1 MVRVPVPSV
10 KEGSGLIGGGQ
21 RTVRGRPAARRT
33 CHRSTGRLVAN
44 TLVHNTADFGF
55 VRPGWSG
62 VARGRISQA
71 GRAGDR
77 QPGQP
82 PAGVKQKSRVR

>member
-33 CHRSTGRLVAN
+33 CHRSTGGLVAN
-44 TLVHNTADFGF
+44 TLLQNTADFGF
-55 VRPGWSG
+55 VRLFSNPARNPWPG
-62 VARGRISQA
+62 VETA
-71 GRAGDR
+71 D
-77 QPGQP
+77 
-82 PAGVKQKSRVR
+82 